1 MNSPRGVGATAVFVA
16 AARALESRRE
26 DRLFDDP
33 WAGSFVRAS
42 GWNPPTEGMA
52 GISREELTTW
62 MAARTKFLD
71 DFVLESVAGGCG
83 QLAFLGAGLDTRAYR
98 LHWPAPVTVYEL
110 DTADMLEFKASVVS
124 DAAPGENATR
134 VAVPI
139 DLREDWPAALHGAG
153 FRDDIPTAWVLEGL
167 LMYLTPDDV
176 DALMTRVGDLSAS
189 GSTLGAT
196 VTTVDFTAVMDD
208 APVFQDS
215 PLSREEWLQLLQSN
229 GPDDPVAW
237 FDQYGWR
244 ARAFP
249 TADLAAQYGRTLPE
263 ASDLH
268 RARPGDRWM
277 VSATR
282 A

>member
-1 MNSPRGVGATAVFVA
+1 MFVA

-33 WAGSFVRAS
+33 WAGAFVRAS
-42 GWNPPTEGMA
+42 GWSPPAEVLAEA
-52 GISREELTTW
+52 GREELTTW

-83 QLAFLGAGLDTRAYR
+83 QLVFLGAGLDTRAFR

-110 DTADMLEFKASVVS
+110 DTADMLDFKASVVA
-124 DAAPGENATR
+124 DAAPAADATR
-134 VAVPI
+134 VPMPV
-139 DLREDWPAALHGAG
+139 DLREDWPTALHDAG
-153 FRDDIPTAWVLEGL
+153 FRDDVPTVWVLEGL
-167 LMYLTPDDV
+167 LMYLTPEDV
-176 DALMTRVGDLSAS
+176 DALMTHVGELSAP

-196 VTTVDFTAVMDD
+196 VTTVDATAVMDD
-208 APVFQDS
+208 APIFQDS
-215 PLSREEWLQLLQSN
+215 PLSREEWLELLRSN

-249 TADLAAQYGRTLPE
+249 TADLAVEYGRTLP
-263 ASDLH
+263 DVDHLH
-268 RARPGDRWM
+268 RNRPGDRWM